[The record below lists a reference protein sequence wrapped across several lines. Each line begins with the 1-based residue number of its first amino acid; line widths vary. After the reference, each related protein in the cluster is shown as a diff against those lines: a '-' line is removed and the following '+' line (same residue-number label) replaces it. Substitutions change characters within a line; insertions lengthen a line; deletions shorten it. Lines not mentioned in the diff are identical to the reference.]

1 MDTTARDNIRKYW
14 EERASNSSAGRS
26 STTDDIYLR
35 EVEISA
41 TIRILKEQIPPG
53 SVRLLDAG
61 CGDGYS
67 TLRIAQSFSGIT
79 FLGIDSSAGMVRLA
93 RKSLESQPEI
103 ATRGSFVLGDVMDLA
118 QVCKEAP
125 FDVVLSDRC
134 LINLESIERQRDA
147 IAQIAQYARPGA
159 VYIAI
164 ENFVEGHDNMN
175 AARRSLG
182 LPPIP
187 VRWHNRYFHERE
199 FIDAVA
205 RFFEDITFTD
215 FSSSYYF
222 ATRVIYSAMC
232 QMRGE
237 APDYHHEI
245 HRLAIHLPWVGKF
258 SPIRMAVMRR
268 SRTPGQRD
276 AR

>member
-1 MDTTARDNIRKYW
+1 MDTTGRDDIRKYW
-14 EERASNSSAGRS
+14 DERASNSSGERS
-26 STTDDIYLR
+26 STTDDVYLR

-41 TIRILKEQIPPG
+41 TIRMLKERIPPG
-53 SVRLLDAG
+53 SVRLLDVG

-67 TLRIAQSFSGIT
+67 TLRIAQAFSGLT
-79 FLGIDSSAGMVRLA
+79 FLGIDYSEGMIRIA
-93 RKSLESQPEI
+93 RQRLESQPEL
-103 ATRGSFVLGDVMDLA
+103 AARGCFSLGDVTDLA
-118 QVCKEAP
+118 QVCKDAT
-125 FDVVLSDRC
+125 FDLVLSDRC
-134 LINLESIERQRDA
+134 LINLDSIEHQRDA
-147 IAQIAQYARPGA
+147 IAQIAQHARPGA
-159 VYIAI
+159 VYLAI
-164 ENFVEGHDNMN
+164 ENFVEGHGNMN
-175 AARRSLG
+175 AARHSVG

-187 VRWHNRYFHERE
+187 VRWHNRYFQERE
-199 FIDAVA
+199 FIDAAA
-205 RFFEDITFTD
+205 RFFEHITFMD

-258 SPIRMAVMRR
+258 SPVRMAVMQR

-276 AR
+276 PL